1 MCKQAKER
9 FVLDLTK
16 SLNELIDEKESISV
30 KEVNRN
36 NDTIKTAINITKEGN
51 NFSKVVLYIDSFYE
65 EYCEGSTIETI
76 TQAILEKIHTG
87 KNQVQDKCKLLIEGI
102 YDYEQ
107 IKDALIVKLINLE
120 KNKEYL
126 KDKIY
131 TKMLDLAICL
141 YAMVEDGT
149 EEIATVAIPKK
160 ALEEWGKNK
169 EEVIKEA
176 IKNCEKVLPAGI
188 KSMDEIIIDII
199 LDADDEDSFIG
210 QMNPPTASNLWV
222 LTNDKKINGAAAVLY
237 KGVLRKFAEDNKVEE
252 VYVVPSS
259 IHEVILV
266 PITEEC
272 DMTVENLNE
281 MIVAVNDEQVAPDE
295 ILGTHAYIYNKANDD
310 IYFVE
315 K

>member
-1 MCKQAKER
+1 
-9 FVLDLTK
+9 
-16 SLNELIDEKESISV
+16 
-30 KEVNRN
+30 
-36 NDTIKTAINITKEGN
+36 
-51 NFSKVVLYIDSFYE
+51 
-65 EYCEGSTIETI
+65 
-76 TQAILEKIHTG
+76 
-87 KNQVQDKCKLLIEGI
+87 
-102 YDYEQ
+102 
-107 IKDALIVKLINLE
+107 
-120 KNKEYL
+120 
-126 KDKIY
+126 
-131 TKMLDLAICL
+131 MLDLAICL

-149 EEIATVAIPKK
+149 EEIATVAIPEK

-188 KSMDEIIIDII
+188 KSMDEIIIDIM
-199 LDADDEDSFIG
+199 LDANDEDSFIG
-210 QMNPPTASNLWV
+210 QMNHPTASNLWV
-222 LTNDKKINGAAAVLY
+222 LTNDKKINVAAAVLY

-252 VYVVPSS
+252 VYVILSS

-295 ILGTHAYIYNKANDD
+295 ILGTHAYIYNKANDN